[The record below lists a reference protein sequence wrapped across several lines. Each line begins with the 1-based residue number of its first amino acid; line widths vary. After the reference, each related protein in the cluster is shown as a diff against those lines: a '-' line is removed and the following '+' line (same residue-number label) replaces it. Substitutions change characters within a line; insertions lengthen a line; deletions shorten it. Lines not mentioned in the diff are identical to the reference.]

1 MKSPTSLSYA
11 REVQKLSQVLSN
23 MGGLVG
29 AVTAAL
35 FLLKSYTESSL
46 EMAIGLELF
55 QKDED
60 ESPKKNNNFINII
73 RLNFYRILKGF
84 GWKEVSEFS

>member
-1 MKSPTSLSYA
+1 
-11 REVQKLSQVLSN
+11 
-23 MGGLVG
+23 
-29 AVTAAL
+29 
-35 FLLKSYTESSL
+35 
-46 EMAIGLELF
+46 MAIGLDLF

-84 GWKEVSEFS
+84 SWKEVSEFS